1 MRILAPRWL
10 ALACVLCAA
19 SPALADITYDSISVF
34 NAPQTQGFQNLDV
47 QADDITLD
55 ASADL
60 TVTRIELLT
69 RLRSMSPISEFN
81 GTMTLRLYEGG
92 GFLPGALITEASQP
106 LVVAR
111 GTDLLTSF
119 DLSNVVLPSRRFFVG
134 WFFTMDGRF
143 DLYRDMWVRQ
153 NSAAPSVG
161 SSTINYFATG
171 LGPPQWSAINLG
183 GSNYA
188 IRVTTLP
195 APSGTAALA
204 VGLTCMSYRRRA
216 ARK

>member
-1 MRILAPRWL
+1 MSNLASRWL
-10 ALACVLCAA
+10 AAACVLCAA
-19 SPALADITYDSISVF
+19 SPTFADITYDSISVF
-34 NAPQTQGFQNLDV
+34 NGPRTQGFQTLDL

-69 RLRSMSPISEFN
+69 RLRSMSHISEFN
-81 GTMTLRLYEGG
+81 GTMTLRLYAGG
-92 GFLPGALITEASQP
+92 GFMPGALITEASQP

-119 DLSNVVLPSRRFFVG
+119 DLTNVVLPSRRFFVG
-134 WFFTMDGRF
+134 WFFTMNGQF
-143 DLYRDMWVRQ
+143 DLFNDMWVRQ

-161 SSTINYFATG
+161 SSTINYFATR
-171 LGPPQWSAINLG
+171 LGPPQWSAMNLG

-188 IRVTTLP
+188 VRVTTLP

-204 VGLTCMSYRRRA
+204 VGLTCLSHRRRA
-216 ARK
+216 ARR